1 MKKIAIIYLSF
12 HCEPYID
19 DVVKAMETVTYSKED
34 LEFIIVDN
42 PHPQHGNSTAYLEAH
57 VLPKSEKSLPK
68 VTILEQTDDNTFIVM
83 ADDGQTAI
91 VTSEDIER
99 LRKIGNLHEINT
111 EQKENL

>member
-1 MKKIAIIYLSF
+1 M
-12 HCEPYID
+12 
-19 DVVKAMETVTYSKED
+19 
-34 LEFIIVDN
+34 
-42 PHPQHGNSTAYLEAH
+42 
-57 VLPKSEKSLPK
+57 K
-68 VTILEQTDDNTFIVM
+68 VTILEQIDDNTFIVM